1 MWDAAHGRASGLA
14 QRPRRELHSHDRR
27 RDLGVVEEDLVK
39 VAEPEEQDPVGV
51 LVSRLLVLPHD
62 RSGGDGHA
70 AGNPVSCPAV
80 ACMTSMLRTSPATM
94 SPGRSTIARFPLRM
108 RPNGRWS

>member
-62 RSGGDGHA
+62 RSGGDCRA

-80 ACMTSMLRTSPATM
+80 ACLASMLRTSPATL
-94 SPGRSTIARFPLRM
+94 SPAPSPLSSS
-108 RPNGRWS
+108 PSPV